1 MLDIVQY
8 PAEVLRRPAEPVT
21 EITGEIAAL
30 ARSMIET
37 MYAAPGVGLAAPQ
50 VNQSLRMFVMD
61 PGGEEDKRQPAV
73 VINPRIIESVGEAT
87 SEEGCL
93 SIPGYYAEVPRAK
106 TIHVQFLDAH
116 GNPVERTLSDFP
128 AFVFQHE
135 FDHLDGILFVDYL
148 SRTRHRLFERDYG
161 RDPWRWKFRSRR

>member
-8 PAEVLRRPAEPVT
+8 PAEVLRRPAAPIE
-21 EITGEIAAL
+21 EISAEIAGL
-30 ARSMIET
+30 ARDMIDT
-37 MYAAPGVGLAAPQ
+37 MYAVPGVGLAAPQ
-50 VNQSLRMFVMD
+50 VARSVRMFVMD
-61 PGGEEDKRQPAV
+61 PGGDDMPRQPTV
-73 VINPRIIESVGEAT
+73 VINPCIVASEGEAI

-93 SIPGYYAEVPRAK
+93 SIPGYYAEIPRAQ
-106 TIHVQFLDAH
+106 TIQVAFLDLD
-116 GNPVERTLSDFP
+116 GRSVERTLSGFP

-135 FDHLDGILFVDYL
+135 FDHLEGVLFVDYL